1 MRGISLAFA
10 LLSTTLPA
18 HGVLVPGRSLGGVRL
33 GMTPAQVQSI
43 WGTRYGRCRGCAHTT
58 WYYNYRRF
66 RPEGAAVRF
75 RRGRVDAVWTLWLPP
90 GWHTPDGLRLGQNA
104 LEVNVRYGALVSVP
118 CGSYRALI
126 RTSGPVTTSYYIYG
140 LRLWGFSLT
149 RAGSTPCL

>member
-1 MRGISLAFA
+1 MRALTLALSL
-10 LLSTTLPA
+10 LLPQ
-18 HGVLVPGRSLGGVRL
+18 HGVLVPGKSLAGVRL
-33 GMTPAQVQSI
+33 GMAPTQVQI
-43 WGTRYGRCRGCAHTT
+43 LWGTRYGRCRGCSQTT

-75 RRGRVDAVWTLWLPP
+75 RRGRVDAVWTLWLPS

-126 RTSGPVTTSYYIYG
+126 RTLGPVTTSYYIYG
-140 LRLWGFSLT
+140 QRLWGFGLT
-149 RAGSTPCL
+149 RAGSTPCF

>member
-1 MRGISLAFA
+1 VRALTLALSL
-10 LLSTTLPA
+10 LLPQ
-18 HGVLVPGRSLGGVRL
+18 HGVLVPGKSLGGVRL
-33 GMTPAQVQSI
+33 GMTPTQVQTL
-43 WGTRYGRCRGCAHTT
+43 WGTRYGRCRGCAEKT

-90 GWHTPDGLRLGQNA
+90 GWYTPDGLRLGQNA

-126 RTSGPVTTSYYIYG
+126 RTKGQVTTSYYIYG
-140 LRLWGFSLT
+140 QRLWGFGLT